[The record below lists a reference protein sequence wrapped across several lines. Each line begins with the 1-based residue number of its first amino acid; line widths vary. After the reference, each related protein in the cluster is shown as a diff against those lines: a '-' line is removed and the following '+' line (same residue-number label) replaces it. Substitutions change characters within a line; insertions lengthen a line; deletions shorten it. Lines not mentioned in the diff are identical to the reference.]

1 MCLVDTTE
9 QNERQSFR
17 LLEKGGE
24 TYGYNEIGGDRS
36 VGLSVGLA
44 GRDPGDAT
52 GTQRLMGRRVRMD
65 DDDGAFALWLYIGP
79 LGRACA
85 DRRVALIRDGGL
97 EKHISHPVYLL
108 IRPTGRHKHGIAD
121 GL

>member
-17 LLEKGGE
+17 PLEKGGE
-24 TYGYNEIGGDRS
+24 TYAYNEIGIGGDRS

-52 GTQRLMGRRVRMD
+52 GTQPLMGRRVRMD

-79 LGRACA
+79 LGKSL
-85 DRRVALIRDGGL
+85 RR
-97 EKHISHPVYLL
+97 
-108 IRPTGRHKHGIAD
+108 
-121 GL
+121 

>member
-17 LLEKGGE
+17 QLQKGGE

-36 VGLSVGLA
+36 VSLSVGLA

-52 GTQRLMGRRVRMD
+52 GTRSLMGSRVRM
-65 DDDGAFALWLYIGP
+65 AKYARIFALWLYIWR
-79 LGRACA
+79 LRACA
-85 DRRVALIRDGGL
+85 DRRVAYVSRGNQRDYTALRVLSCAKSCPPIGAA
-97 EKHISHPVYLL
+97 S
-108 IRPTGRHKHGIAD
+108 
-121 GL
+121 